1 VLRALALFVPLA
13 VVVAAVFVAV
23 AARADTPALLV
34 PPAVGRTD
42 LVWISGRVLAET
54 QGHHGPT
61 ALRNARTLYASNL
74 EGADVEVT
82 FLGRTATAVS
92 GHDGE
97 FEVAIAAAP
106 GAAFP
111 PGPSDCEVTAAGAR
125 ARATVHVLPPTARVL
140 VVSDVDDT
148 VVVTNV
154 TSTSGMLT
162 ATFLQD
168 ETTQP
173 AVPGMAALYRCL
185 AAAPGTAPAV
195 VFVSGSPIQLA
206 PRIGR
211 FLERHRFPPAALF
224 LRNLGPKTLSGYK
237 EPLLR
242 SLLARFPQ
250 VKLVLVGDSGERD
263 PEIYAALRR
272 EHPDRVARA
281 YLRKATGVAGPAA
294 RFDGML
300 LFEDPAEAARDA
312 AGRGLAEAAC
322 VAAEF
327 APAAAR
333 ADGGAR

>member
-1 VLRALALFVPLA
+1 VLRALALLVPPALA
-13 VVVAAVFVAV
+13 LVAVLVAV
-23 AARADTPALLV
+23 AARADTPGLLV
-34 PPAVGRTD
+34 PPAIGRTD

-61 ALRNARTLYASNL
+61 ALRNARTLSASNL
-74 EGADVEVT
+74 VGAVVEVT
-82 FLGRTATAVS
+82 FLGRTANAVS

-97 FEVAIAAAP
+97 FEVAIAAET

-111 PGPSDCEVTAAGAR
+111 PGPSEFEVTAAGAR
-125 ARATVHVLPPTARVL
+125 VRGTVHVLPPSARVL

-154 TSTSGMLT
+154 TSTRGMLT

-173 AVPGMAALYRCL
+173 AVAGMAALYRCL
-185 AAAPGTAPAV
+185 AAAPGTAPAI

-211 FLERHRFPPAALF
+211 FLERHRFPPAALL
-224 LRNLGPKTLSGYK
+224 LRNLGPKTLTGYK
-237 EPLLR
+237 EPVLR

-263 PEIYAALRR
+263 PEIYSALRR
-272 EHPDRVARA
+272 EHPDRVARV
-281 YLRKATGVAGPAA
+281 YLRKAIPGAGPAA

-300 LFEDPAEAARDA
+300 LFGDPAEAARDA

-322 VAAEF
+322 VGAEF
-327 APAAAR
+327 PPDAR